1 MYAQV
6 ASKYREDTLA
16 VIRSAMIYSAF
27 LSLLLTT
34 HSHAQSE
41 EQFYSGK
48 TLQMIIGVSPG
59 GGYDT
64 WGRIVARHIVK
75 KIPGQPNAV
84 PQNMPG
90 AGSITAGNY
99 IYSAAP
105 KDGSVLGILNR
116 DAPLAPMTG
125 SAAAR
130 FDATKFSW
138 IGTPTVETNVC
149 VLSRNSKIR
158 TVEELKTHELIL
170 GAVGPGSGSYNYPKA
185 VAALLGLKIKIIS
198 GFPGSTDV
206 FLALERGEVDGMCES
221 LDSVESKKPGAIA
234 NKQLHVLFQGGMEP
248 SAELPGVPFIRDFA
262 RNEEERQAIRLLYA
276 GQGLG
281 RPFIGPP
288 DLPVERLKALRTAF
302 DETMKDPDFL
312 AEAKKLRLDV
322 DPRSGLQLE
331 DLVKELYSAPKELV
345 RKLGELVR

>member
-1 MYAQV
+1 MA
-6 ASKYREDTLA
+6 A
-16 VIRSAMIYSAF
+16 IRSTLICSAF
-27 LSLLLTT
+27 FSLLLTT
-34 HSHAQSE
+34 HSSAQSE
-41 EQFYSGK
+41 EQFFAGK
-48 TLQMIIGVSPG
+48 NLQMIIGVSPG

-64 WGRIVARHIVK
+64 WGRIVARYIVK
-75 KIPGQPNAV
+75 KIPGQPTAI

-99 IYSAAP
+99 IYTAAP
-105 KDGSVLGILNR
+105 KDGTVLGILNR

-149 VLSRNSKIR
+149 VLSGNSKIR
-158 TVEELKTHELIL
+158 TVEELKTKELIL

-185 VAALLGLKIKIIS
+185 VAGLLGFKIKLIS

-206 FLALERGEVDGMCES
+206 FLAVERGEVDGMCES
-221 LDSVESKKPGAIA
+221 LDSVESRKPGAIA
-234 NKQLHVLFQGGMEP
+234 SKKLHVLFQGGMEP
-248 SAELPGVPFIRDFA
+248 SAELPGVPFIQDFA
-262 RNEEERQAIRLLYA
+262 RNDEERKALRLLYA

-288 DLPVERLKALRTAF
+288 DLQAARLKTLRLAF

-322 DPRSGLQLE
+322 DPRTGAQLE
-331 DLVKELYSAPKELV
+331 ELVKELYSAPKELIQ
-345 RKLGELVR
+345 KIGELVR

>member
-1 MYAQV
+1 MAHLRSSLV
-6 ASKYREDTLA
+6 CSVLASLFVVSPA
-16 VIRSAMIYSAF
+16 W
-27 LSLLLTT
+27 
-34 HSHAQSE
+34 AQSE
-41 EQFYSGK
+41 DQFFAGK
-48 TLQMIIGVSPG
+48 NLQMIIGVSPG

-75 KIPGQPNAV
+75 KIPGQPTAV

-99 IYSAAP
+99 IYTAAP
-105 KDGSVLGILNR
+105 KDGTVLGILNR

-158 TVEELKTHELIL
+158 SVEELKTKELIL

-185 VAALLGLKIKIIS
+185 VAALLGFKIKLIS

-206 FLALERGEVDGMCES
+206 FLAVERGEVDGMCES
-221 LDSVESKKPGAIA
+221 LDSVETRKPGAIA
-234 NKQLHVLFQGGMEP
+234 NKQLHVLFQGGIEP

-262 RNEEERQAIRLLYA
+262 RTDEERQALRLLYA

-288 DLPVERLKALRTAF
+288 DLPVVRLKTLRFAF

-322 DPRSGLQLE
+322 DPRTGAQLE
-331 DLVKELYSAPKELV
+331 TLVKELYSAPKELV
-345 RKLGELVR
+345 QKLGELVR

>member
-1 MYAQV
+1 M
-6 ASKYREDTLA
+6 
-16 VIRSAMIYSAF
+16 
-27 LSLLLTT
+27 
-34 HSHAQSE
+34 
-41 EQFYSGK
+41 
-48 TLQMIIGVSPG
+48 
-59 GGYDT
+59 
-64 WGRIVARHIVK
+64 
-75 KIPGQPNAV
+75 
-84 PQNMPG
+84 
-90 AGSITAGNY
+90 
-99 IYSAAP
+99 
-105 KDGSVLGILNR
+105 
-116 DAPLAPMTG
+116 
-125 SAAAR
+125 
-130 FDATKFSW
+130 
-138 IGTPTVETNVC
+138 
-149 VLSRNSKIR
+149 
-158 TVEELKTHELIL
+158 
-170 GAVGPGSGSYNYPKA
+170 AVGPGSGSYNYPKA

-262 RNEEERQAIRLLYA
+262 RNEEERQAIHLLYA

-302 DETMKDPDFL
+302 DDTMKDPDFL